1 MNEGL
6 SRATYAE
13 GKGFLSP
20 IAEILE
26 DLRNGRMII
35 LVDAEDRENEGDL
48 VIPAQMATPD
58 AINFMAKHGRGL
70 ICLSLTQQ
78 RAAQLRLEYMA
89 RQNEARNRTAF
100 TVSIEAREG
109 IATGIS
115 AHDRARTIATA
126 IDPTKDYN
134 DIVSPGHVFPLIAR
148 EGGVLVRAGHTEA
161 SVDLARMAGLFPAGV
176 ICEIMNDDGTMAR
189 MPDLVAFAQ
198 RHGLKIGTIEDL
210 IGYRLRH
217 DRIVRQV
224 AKTAVDSLFGGTF
237 DLYVYETTVQP
248 VEHLALVKGDLA
260 AAGPVLVR
268 VHAVNVLADLLG
280 IGSSEGTRGAL
291 IEKAMAE
298 IARDGRGVIVLIRD
312 LRPKGVSS
320 SIAQNA
326 ERKKRKHTDPERR
339 RVEIGVGS
347 QILRDLGV
355 TDMVLL
361 SNAPPSRYVG
371 LEAFGLR
378 IVGQRRIG

>member
-1 MNEGL
+1 
-6 SRATYAE
+6 
-13 GKGFLSP
+13 
-20 IAEILE
+20 
-26 DLRNGRMII
+26 
-35 LVDAEDRENEGDL
+35 
-48 VIPAQMATPD
+48 
-58 AINFMAKHGRGL
+58 
-70 ICLSLTQQ
+70 
-78 RAAQLRLEYMA
+78 
-89 RQNEARNRTAF
+89 
-100 TVSIEAREG
+100 
-109 IATGIS
+109 
-115 AHDRARTIATA
+115 
-126 IDPTKDYN
+126 
-134 DIVSPGHVFPLIAR
+134 
-148 EGGVLVRAGHTEA
+148 
-161 SVDLARMAGLFPAGV
+161 
-176 ICEIMNDDGTMAR
+176 MNDDGTMAR

-224 AKTAVDSLFGGTF
+224 AKTSVASQFGGTF

-248 VEHLALVKGDLA
+248 VEHLALVKGDLSA
-260 AAGPVLVR
+260 PGPVLVR

-280 IGSSEGTRGAL
+280 IGSSGGTRGDL

-298 IARDGRGVIVLIRD
+298 IAREGRGVIVLIRD

-326 ERKKRKHTDPERR
+326 ERNKPKHTDPERR
-339 RVEIGVGS
+339 RVEIGIGS
-347 QILRDLGV
+347 QILRELGV
-355 TDMVLL
+355 SDMVLL

>member
-6 SRATYAE
+6 SRAAYAE

-78 RAAQLRLEYMA
+78 RATQLRLEYMA

-126 IDPTKDYN
+126 IDPTKDYQ

-198 RHGLKIGTIEDL
+198 RHGLKIGTIEEL

-248 VEHLALVKGDLA
+248 VEHLALVKGDLS

-298 IARDGRGVIVLIRD
+298 IAREGRGVIVLIRD

-355 TDMVLL
+355 SDMVLL

-378 IVGQRRIG
+378 IVDQRRIG